1 MGKRK
6 FVKEEDTPSSSSL
19 DSDSDASEEVTLD
32 EDDLVSSS
40 GSSESEHSDMSS
52 SDASS
57 GSGSED
63 DDDDEDEKEVELSF
77 ESYNMDKKDFHA
89 IKQFLLSTFGKGV
102 EGVKGGECGRVD
114 LSGLSRLITDIF
126 SEYVGTTAK
135 SGEDEDPLAFI
146 SFLPL
151 ESRDFHGEM
160 KEEDITCIK
169 NMVQLLLETSRK
181 AKVTDKKHRQLID
194 TALTET
200 ENSALIIHERF
211 MNLPAQVAAPLY
223 KQLLD
228 DLQPAV
234 EESRSF
240 DPKNYLILVPIYREL
255 ASTIDRELEDE
266 AGPSNKG
273 KRKKAKV
280 DEDAAASNEDYQ
292 YYYDECLLMEE
303 LSSAHWD
310 FRIKTPHETAD
321 SRRAF
326 GDRGV
331 DPARRVFLLTGDAFK
346 SFVDQC
352 ATLI

>member
-6 FVKEEDTPSSSSL
+6 FVKTEDTPSSSSL
-19 DSDSDASEEVTLD
+19 DSDSNEDVTLD
-32 EDDLVSSS
+32 DDDLVSSS
-40 GSSESEHSDMSS
+40 GSSESEHSDVTSP
-52 SDASS
+52 DASS
-57 GSGSED
+57 DSD
-63 DDDDEDEKEVELSF
+63 DDKEVELSF

-135 SGEDEDPLAFI
+135 SGEEEDPLAFI

-160 KEEDITCIK
+160 KEEDIICIK
-169 NMVQLLLETSRK
+169 NLVELLLETSRK
-181 AKVTDKKHRQLID
+181 AKVTDKKHRQLIE

-223 KQLLD
+223 RQLLD

-234 EESRSF
+234 EESRAF

-255 ASTIDRELEDE
+255 ASTIDRELIEDE

-280 DEDAAASNEDYQ
+280 HEDTLVSNEDYQ

-346 SFVDQC
+346 SFVEQC
-352 ATLI
+352 GTLI